1 MPSRCLGGRALAV
14 IPPGLVGQ
22 GNSSSEKVQGP
33 VRQQAQQGPTMRAS
47 SILCDQ
53 GSSPER
59 QGRTGIIPLCSA
71 LFNHIWVLHPM
82 LGSCSTGKILKNWS
96 EFNRCHR
103 EGQGLKHLLC
113 EEQAAELGLIQPRA
127 EMASG
132 AHLSSPQ
139 YLQGG
144 NSRGRAR
151 LFTAACDG
159 RVRDNRQKLK
169 LERFKLGMK
178 KFFSLL
184 GQPSSGAG

>member
-1 MPSRCLGGRALAV
+1 
-14 IPPGLVGQ
+14 
-22 GNSSSEKVQGP
+22 
-33 VRQQAQQGPTMRAS
+33 
-47 SILCDQ
+47 
-53 GSSPER
+53 
-59 QGRTGIIPLCSA
+59 
-71 LFNHIWVLHPM
+71 M

-103 EGQGLKHLLC
+103 EGQGLKYLLC
-113 EEQAAELGLIQPRA
+113 EEEAAELGLIQPRA

-139 YLQGG
+139 YLQSG

-178 KFFSLL
+178 KFFHCWDSQAVEQVDREAVLSPSVEAVKTHLNKAVSSLV
-184 GQPSSGAG
+184 